1 MLCSLN
7 ALYVADEFSLQ
18 RIFFTCKFFGPKV
31 VRKIVALNEFNLQP
45 ILHDLINVRG
55 LLNLLKFYH
64 LMGTLKCYMIIFVS
78 PEFLKT
84 EKFEFSN

>member
-1 MLCSLN
+1 M
-7 ALYVADEFSLQ
+7 
-18 RIFFTCKFFGPKV
+18 

-64 LMGTLKCYMIIFVS
+64 LMGTLMCYMIIIVA

-84 EKFEFSN
+84 EKFEFSK